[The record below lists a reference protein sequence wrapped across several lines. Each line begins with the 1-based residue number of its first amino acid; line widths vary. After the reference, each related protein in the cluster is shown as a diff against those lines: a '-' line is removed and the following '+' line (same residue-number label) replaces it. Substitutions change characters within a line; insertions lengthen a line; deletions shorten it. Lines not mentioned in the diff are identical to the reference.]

1 MVRLKERPTRAYSV
15 LNLFQ
20 FHYGTIKRPHLCR
33 RNGRVRLFQFH
44 YGTIKSQAAQR
55 YSLWQDAF
63 QFHYG
68 TIKSAVETFSEL
80 RLQIS
85 IPLWYD

>member
-1 MVRLKERPTRAYSV
+1 MVRLKED
-15 LNLFQ
+15 LFHGIMPNAQ
-20 FHYGTIKRPHLCR
+20 
-33 RNGRVRLFQFH
+33 LFQFH

-80 RLQIS
+80 RSQIS